1 MENFTNER
9 VNRTAANASV
19 DSHKG
24 S

>member
-1 MENFTNER
+1 MENFTNES